1 MEASPLDSA
10 GGESHANPVIELGC
24 KHKYHEFCIKGWT
37 IVGKK
42 DTCPACK
49 EKVSQPREKK
59 RDKE

>member
-1 MEASPLDSA
+1 MEANSLDCQGREPQA
-10 GGESHANPVIELGC
+10 DPVIELGC

-49 EKVSQPREKK
+49 EKVSQAKSSR
-59 RDKE
+59 